1 MFYCKIKK
9 EYDQK
14 RRSDGSILIKGEL
27 YTRAEAKV
35 YSIPRN
41 CYDIVEVKK
50 ADTYWCFGARF
61 KMGEFAWK

>member
-1 MFYCKIKK
+1 MVYCKIKK

-14 RRSDGSILIKGEL
+14 RRSDGSILIQNEL
-27 YTRAEAKV
+27 YTRTEAKV
-35 YSIPRN
+35 YSIPRA

-61 KMGEFAWK
+61 KMGEVAWK